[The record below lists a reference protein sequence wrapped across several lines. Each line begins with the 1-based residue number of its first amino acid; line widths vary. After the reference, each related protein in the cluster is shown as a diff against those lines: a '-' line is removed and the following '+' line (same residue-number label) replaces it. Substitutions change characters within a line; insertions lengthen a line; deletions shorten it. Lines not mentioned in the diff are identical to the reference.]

1 MRKTHRK
8 GPVPN
13 GNLRRGLA
21 GNGDNS
27 AFAWLYEGE
36 AAVCVVWIFE
46 VRTGRELLFVPRTSF
61 LERAHR
67 LAVRTITAVKRS
79 WQKAKR
85 SSTVLWYDKA
95 HLLQKSHSKRLET
108 FTSRSELKRH
118 LAFFFYFSPP
128 ELEER
133 GMFLAKVCLSK
144 QKWNTVF
151 WTPYRS
157 ANRHW
162 KRYIKRNK
170 KASITPKGFRG
181 VIKGNHRFE

>member
-1 MRKTHRK
+1 MRGKLLLA
-8 GPVPN
+8 
-13 GNLRRGLA
+13 LRGYLKC
-21 GNGDNS
+21 GD
-27 AFAWLYEGE
+27 E
-36 AAVCVVWIFE
+36 C
-46 VRTGRELLFVPRTSF
+46 TGRELSFVLCTSF
-61 LERAHR
+61 LEGVHR
-67 LAVRTITAVKRS
+67 LAVRTITGVKHS

-85 SSTVLWYDKA
+85 SLTMLWYDTA
-95 HLLQKSHSKRLET
+95 HLLQESHSKCLKTNE
-108 FTSRSELKRH
+108 FKRH
-118 LAFFFYFSPP
+118 LVLYFSPL

-144 QKWNTVF
+144 QKCNTVF

-162 KRYIKRNK
+162 KRYIKCNE